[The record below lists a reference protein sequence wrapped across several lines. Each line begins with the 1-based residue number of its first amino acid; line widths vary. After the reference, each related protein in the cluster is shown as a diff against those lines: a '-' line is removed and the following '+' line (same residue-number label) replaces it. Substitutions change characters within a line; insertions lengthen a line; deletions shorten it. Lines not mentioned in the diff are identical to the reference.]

1 MALLLLLTSLGAV
14 VWRQSRALEAS
25 TALAAAQ
32 LEREAVGGEIASLLE
47 RIQQLESRGRVLQVA
62 KERMGMRVPRA
73 EEIVILPV
81 SEVGE
86 TSSCRRGAGEC
97 PR

>member
-1 MALLLLLTSLGAV
+1 MALLLLLASLGAV

-25 TALAAAQ
+25 KALAVAQ
-32 LEREAVGGEIASLLE
+32 LERDAVEAEIASLLE

-73 EEIVILPV
+73 DEIVILPV

-86 TSSCRRGAGEC
+86 TSRCIRGTREC